1 MTRLAYYATYGT
13 TVTIRASI
21 AIEAVRSSYALLWLV
36 VPSVAPA
43 QRPENCQAMALFF
56 FFFFGAQGRLCAAF
70 PAIQ

>member
-21 AIEAVRSSYALLWLV
+21 AIDAVRSSYALLWLV
-36 VPSVAPA
+36 VPSV
-43 QRPENCQAMALFF
+43 FF
-56 FFFFGAQGRLCAAF
+56 FFFFFFFWGGAQGRLCAAF